1 MANSADAWQRGL
13 YRGDSI
19 ENFAF
24 PFFWPGSAKGEPFP
38 RLADL
43 LHPCTG
49 LFGKRHR
56 TPLVEALML
65 SLIWRFF
72 PKKILFPNKEERLKD
87 YAESRLSS
95 LLLSEIK
102 I

>member
-1 MANSADAWQRGL
+1 
-13 YRGDSI
+13 
-19 ENFAF
+19 
-24 PFFWPGSAKGEPFP
+24 
-38 RLADL
+38 
-43 LHPCTG
+43 
-49 LFGKRHR
+49 
-56 TPLVEALML
+56 ML